1 MPHYSGRMDDDEL
14 AKLMREIEQFDS
26 APASPPANQSASH
39 PQAETSQEV
48 ATRDGSG
55 KGKWV
60 AVAAATSG
68 VGGLVVGS
76 VLWFIPFVNG
86 PSTALGAALGGAIAA
101 LVGQPPKWLK

>member
-1 MPHYSGRMDDDEL
+1 MEDDEL

-26 APASPPANQSASH
+26 AGAGPPAQQGASTPQSK
-39 PQAETSQEV
+39 PSQEV
-48 ATRDGSG
+48 AIRDGSG

-68 VGGLVVGS
+68 VGGLIVGS